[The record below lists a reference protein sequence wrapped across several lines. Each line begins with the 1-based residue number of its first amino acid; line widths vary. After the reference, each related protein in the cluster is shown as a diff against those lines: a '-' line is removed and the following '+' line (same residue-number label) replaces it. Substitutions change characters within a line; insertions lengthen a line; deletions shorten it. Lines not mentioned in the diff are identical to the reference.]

1 MTDVRAALTESGG
14 TDLSA
19 ADGPDLRLAGLA
31 LGTWLA
37 TVLALHI
44 PQRAA
49 VALAVASG
57 LVAAVTVLIAALVPA
72 RPVGAPTLAGAAIG
86 GRLAHP
92 GGRAVGSRSAVPLLL
107 AVVPFFV
114 GGMCGSMA
122 TAART
127 IARDVGPV
135 RQLVARHADVHAD
148 LTVTSDPRLSQGSA
162 PGHQVW
168 VVPATVTRLAP
179 DSPGDPAVR
188 LKASALI
195 LGTGSGW
202 QGLLPGQR
210 LSVTARLSP
219 PRERDLTVAVLT
231 VRAPPQLQGRPPWYQ
246 RLAGRLR
253 AGLQQACMGLPV
265 QPGGL
270 LPGLVVGDTSRMD
283 AQVRRDFDAAGMSYL
298 VVVAGTHLAIA
309 VGFVLF
315 LARRAGL
322 GPRLVA
328 GIGLLAVAGF
338 AVLAR
343 PGPSVARGAMMAGL
357 GLFAVACGRRKAA
370 LPALAAA
377 VFLLLM
383 LNPQFAVEVGFTL
396 SALATAGL
404 LLLVPA
410 WRDRLCRRGI
420 RPGMATAIAV
430 PLAAQ
435 VACAPVVAAAFGMV
449 GVSAIPANVMAA
461 PMLEPAMV
469 LGLGATAVSPVSPA
483 IAHALAWIAAW
494 PCRWLVVV
502 ARYAARVPGGVLPWP
517 AGLVGGLLL
526 TGLLLIAL
534 ALWARRPAY
543 VLVPVVIELVM
554 LGVGGVSGVP
564 STARPVAVA
573 PAPESRPSQCH
584 ARRGPLPDP
593 TCTPGVLN
601 PDITRD
607 TIATTICRPGW
618 TATVRPP
625 TSYTNDLKVRQID
638 QYGYLD
644 QALGHYEEDHLV
656 PLSLGGSPSDP
667 RNLWPE
673 PGASPNAKDGVEAD
687 LQGAVCT
694 HRVSLASA
702 QQAIATDWTTAEKR
716 LGMG

>member
-1 MTDVRAALTESGG
+1 MIDVRAALTGSGG
-14 TDLSA
+14 TDLSPT
-19 ADGPDLRLAGLA
+19 DGPDLRLAGLA

-37 TVLALHI
+37 TVLALHTS
-44 PQRAA
+44 QHAA
-49 VALAVASG
+49 VTLAVASG
-57 LVAAVTVLIAALVPA
+57 LAAAATALAASLVAARPGVAPPEASTV
-72 RPVGAPTLAGAAIG
+72 G
-86 GRLAHP
+86 GR
-92 GGRAVGSRSAVPLLL
+92 RSTVPLLL
-107 AVVPFFV
+107 AVAPFFV
-114 GGMCGSMA
+114 GGVCGSVA

-127 IARDVGPV
+127 IARDAGPV
-135 RQLVARHADVHAD
+135 RGLVARHADVRAE
-148 LTVTSDPRLSQGSA
+148 LTLTADPRLSQGST

-168 VVPATVTRLAP
+168 VVPGTVKHLVP
-179 DSPGDPAVR
+179 DLPGDSAVR
-188 LKASALI
+188 LNAPALI

-210 LSVTARLSP
+210 LSVAARLSP
-219 PRERDLTVAVLT
+219 PRNRDLTVAVLT
-231 VRAPPQLQGRPPWYQ
+231 VRAPPQLLGRPPWYQ
-246 RLAGRLR
+246 RLAGQLR
-253 AGLQQACMGLPV
+253 AGLQQACSGLPV

-328 GIGLLAVAGF
+328 GIGLLAVSGF

-383 LNPQFAVEVGFTL
+383 VNPQFAVEIGFTL
-396 SALATAGL
+396 STLATAGL

-410 WRDRLCRRGI
+410 WRDRLSRRGI
-420 RPGMATAIAV
+420 RPGTATAIAV

-449 GVSAIPANVMAA
+449 GVSAIPANIVAA

-469 LGLGATAVSPVSPA
+469 LGLGATLVSPISPA

-517 AGLVGGLLL
+517 TGLVGGLLL
-526 TGLLLIAL
+526 TALLLVAV
-534 ALWARRPAY
+534 ALWARRPAF
-543 VLVPVVIELVM
+543 VVVPVVVELVM

-564 STARPVAVA
+564 GAGRPVAVA
-573 PAPESRPSQCH
+573 PAPQSRPSQCH

-593 TCTPGVLN
+593 TCTPGAIN
-601 PDITRD
+601 PDVTAD
-607 TIATTICRPGW
+607 TIAATICRPGW

-625 TSYTNDLKVRQID
+625 TSYTNDLKRRQID

-644 QALGHYEEDHLV
+644 RELGDYEEDHLV
-656 PLSLGGSPSDP
+656 PLSVGGSPSDP

-673 PGASPNAKDGVEAD
+673 PGASPNAKDRVEVD
-687 LQGAVCT
+687 LQGAVCAR
-694 HRVSLASA
+694 RVSLASA

-716 LGMG
+716 LGIG